1 MSFALSAGVSG
12 LKVHQSMLD
21 VAGNNLANVNTTAYK
36 ASNITFS
43 ELLSQTVKKA
53 SSPSGTLGGT
63 NPQQMGSGVGISS
76 VNRNMSQGNISA
88 TGQDLDCAI
97 DGEGYFVLNDG
108 TKNIYTRIGSFAV
121 DSDNTLV
128 DPSTGYKVQRIG
140 TAGESEGFQVAS
152 DSSIH
157 IPWDAS
163 LPANATSLIT
173 VNGNLRTSGP
183 STAETCQKIT
193 SDLAYTTASGVSVAT
208 TATLVTA
215 LDQFDAG
222 VEATPYGAISITGL
236 AADGATALAVGDY
249 TVTDASTVQNVLDW
263 ISGKFAN
270 ATAALN
276 SDGKI
281 VLTSDTTGYSQEMI
295 SGMAYTEKV
304 PGTSTDTLTVPTYF
318 DLTTIGGNDTKS
330 FNITVYDSMG
340 DSHVLTG
347 NFVKTNTTNT
357 WDLVIKSVTGESTK
371 SWADY
376 DVANALNRRISGIQ
390 FSSDGSYNGLA
401 DVSEQLTFGIK
412 LTNNP
417 TITQNVL
424 LSLGTE
430 GEFTGLTQFASEQ
443 SSASALSQDGYEA
456 GSLASISIDNAGVV
470 VGTFSNGV
478 KKDVASLQM
487 GVFQNPGGLEAVGNG
502 YFLASSNSGDA
513 VAGLAATGGAGTI
526 TGKSLEQSNVD
537 VASEFVNMMQAQNGF
552 QANARTIRIAN
563 DVLRELTNLI
573 R

>member
-53 SSPSGTLGGT
+53 SAPSGSLGGT

-76 VNRNMSQGNISA
+76 VNRNMSQGNITA

-108 TKNIYTRIGSFAV
+108 TQNIYTRIGSFAV

-128 DPSTGYKVQRIG
+128 DPATGYKVQRLG
-140 TAGESEGFQVAS
+140 TAGETEGFQVAS

-163 LPANATSLIT
+163 LPANATESIV
-173 VNGNLRTSGP
+173 VNGNLRTSAP
-183 STAETCQKIT
+183 TSAETYQKIT
-193 SDLAYTTASGVSVAT
+193 SDLAYTIASGASVAAT
-208 TATLVTA
+208 TTLVTA

-222 VEATPYGAISITGL
+222 TETTPYGAISITGV
-236 AADGATALAVGDY
+236 AADGTTALAAGDY

-270 ATAALN
+270 ATATLN

-281 VLTSDTTGYSQEMI
+281 VLNSDTTGYSQEMI
-295 SGMAYTEKV
+295 TGMAYT
-304 PGTSTDTLTVPTYF
+304 PDSDDTLTVPTYF
-318 DLTTIGGNDTKS
+318 GINTVGGNDTKS

-347 NFVKTNTTNT
+347 NFVKTDTTNT
-357 WDLVIKSVTGESTK
+357 WDLVITAVTGEVAGTWASYDIANST
-371 SWADY
+371 S
-376 DVANALNRRISGIQ
+376 LNRRISGIQ
-390 FSSDGSYNGLA
+390 FDSDGSYDGLA
-401 DVSEQLTFGIK
+401 STSESLVFGVK
-412 LTNNP
+412 FTNNP
-417 TITQNVL
+417 TITQSMTL
-424 LSLGTE
+424 DLGTE
-430 GEFTGLTQFASEQ
+430 GEFTGLTQFASDQ

-456 GSLASISIDNAGVV
+456 GSLASISIDNAGTV

-478 KKDVASLQM
+478 KMDVASLQM
-487 GVFQNPGGLEAVGNG
+487 GVFQNPGGLEAVGSG

>member
-1 MSFALSAGVSG
+1 M
-12 LKVHQSMLD
+12 
-21 VAGNNLANVNTTAYK
+21 T
-36 ASNITFS
+36 
-43 ELLSQTVKKA
+43 
-53 SSPSGTLGGT
+53 
-63 NPQQMGSGVGISS
+63 
-76 VNRNMSQGNISA
+76 QGNISA

-108 TKNIYTRIGSFAV
+108 TQNIYTRIGSFAV

-128 DPSTGYKVQRIG
+128 DPATGYKVQRIG
-140 TAGESEGFQVAS
+140 TSGESEGFQVAS

-163 LPANATSLIT
+163 LPANATSSIT

-183 STAETCQKIT
+183 ASAATYQKIT
-193 SDLAYTTASGVSVAT
+193 SDLAYTISSGASIAAT
-208 TATLVTA
+208 TTLITA
-215 LDQFDAG
+215 LDQFDVG
-222 VEATPYGAISITGL
+222 TQATPYGTIEITGVG
-236 AADGATALAVGDY
+236 ADGATALAVGDY
-249 TVTDASTVQNVLDW
+249 TVTAASTVQNMLDW
-263 ISGKFAN
+263 ISGKYAN
-270 ATAALN
+270 ATATLN

-281 VLTSDTTGYSQEMI
+281 TLTSDTSGYSQEMI
-295 SGMAYTEKV
+295 TDLEYTEKV
-304 PGTSTDTLTVPTYF
+304 AGTSDDTFTDPTYF
-318 DLTTIGGNDTKS
+318 ELTTAGGNDIKS
-330 FNITVYDSMG
+330 FNITVFDSMG

-347 NFVKTNTTNT
+347 NFVKTDTTNT
-357 WDLVIKSVTGESTK
+357 WDLVIRSVTGEVTGT
-371 SWADY
+371 WAGY
-376 DVANALNRRISGIQ
+376 DIANSSSLNRRVSGVQ
-390 FSSDGSYNGLA
+390 FAADGSYNGLFS
-401 DVSEQLTFGIK
+401 VSEPLLFGVK
-412 LTNNP
+412 FTNNP
-417 TITQNVL
+417 TTTQNITL
-424 LSLGTE
+424 DLGTE

-456 GSLASISIDNAGVV
+456 GSLASISIDNSGTV

-487 GVFQNPGGLEAVGNG
+487 SVFQNPGGLEAVGNG

-537 VASEFVNMMQAQNGF
+537 VATEFVNMMQAQNGF

>member
-36 ASNITFS
+36 SSNITFS

-53 SSPSGTLGGT
+53 SAPSGSLGGT

-97 DGEGYFVLNDG
+97 DGEGYFVLNNG
-108 TKNIYTRIGSFAV
+108 TQNIYTRIGSFAV

-128 DPSTGYKVQRIG
+128 DPATGYKVQRIG
-140 TAGESEGFQVAS
+140 TAGETEGFQVAS

-163 LPANATSLIT
+163 LPANATSSIT
-173 VNGNLRTSGP
+173 VNGNLRTSAP
-183 STAETCQKIT
+183 ASAATYQKIT
-193 SDLAYTTASGVSVAT
+193 GDLAYTISSGASVAAT
-208 TATLVTA
+208 TTLVTA

-222 VEATPYGAISITGL
+222 TEVTPYGAISITGV
-236 AADGATALAVGDY
+236 AADGTTALAAGDY
-249 TVTDASTVQNVLDW
+249 TITDASTVQNVLDW

-270 ATAALN
+270 ATATLN

-295 SGMAYTEKV
+295 TGMAYTAD
-304 PGTSTDTLTVPTYF
+304 SDDTFTVPTYF
-318 DLTTIGGNDTKS
+318 GLNTVGGNDTKS
-330 FNITVYDSMG
+330 FNITIYDSMG

-347 NFVKTNTTNT
+347 NFVKTDTTNT
-357 WDLVIKSVTGESTK
+357 WDLVITAVSTELTGSWST
-371 SWADY
+371 Y
-376 DVANALNRRISGIQ
+376 DIANSTSLNRRISGIQ
-390 FSSDGSYNGLA
+390 FDSDGSYDGLA
-401 DVSEQLTFGIK
+401 STSESLVFGVK
-412 LTNNP
+412 FTNNP
-417 TITQNVL
+417 TITQSITL
-424 LSLGTE
+424 DLGTE
-430 GEFTGLTQFASEQ
+430 GEFTGLTQFASDQ

-456 GSLASISIDNAGVV
+456 GTLASISIDNAGTV

-478 KKDVASLQM
+478 KMDVASLQM
-487 GVFQNPGGLEAVGNG
+487 GVFQNPGGLEAVGSG